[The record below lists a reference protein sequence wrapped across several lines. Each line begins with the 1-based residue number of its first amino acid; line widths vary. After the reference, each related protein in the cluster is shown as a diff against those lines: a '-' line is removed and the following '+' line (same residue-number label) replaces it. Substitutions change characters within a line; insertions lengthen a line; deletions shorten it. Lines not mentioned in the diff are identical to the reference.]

1 MSIFFSDLKKM
12 GSWNPKLEENLILE
26 EAEMISKIK
35 KAENQISQVRKE
47 HSAEM
52 INRVR
57 NLSQF

>member
-1 MSIFFSDLKKM
+1 M
-12 GSWNPKLEENLILE
+12 GSWNPKLEENLILK